1 MKNRFGQ
8 SLYYASDK
16 NVFDALNRS
25 RVTNDTIQELFLARN
40 IIVSKQTERER
51 LALYFSRLPHDLE
64 DHKNISAKLG
74 IVARQERVTAVD
86 IKISAKQ
93 TDLDGAISAVKS
105 QLSEQNDTMTVSQ
118 HSDRTDL
125 IVKYSSIDYRKSE
138 FSQVQVRD
146 GVISII
152 KTDSGFMIRSTYN
165 EFMNSVRDE
174 LVGEIEQRVGNKG
187 ERRSISLYAV
197 TNPLKRSEFFH
208 SLMSQMPGFRMKDV
222 GEVYVYK
229 QKPNTNSQSE
239 EDGDEDYSETHVER
253 VLLRGSG
260 VTRSKQLQDLI
271 RKKDSEE
278 PYYIVR
284 GVWSIEETGGLGHI
298 YEIEARF
305 ENAQECTGFS
315 YRLRGVYSADIKN
328 KTGPSKTKRPAT
340 REEANHIGSVLER
353 HANAL
358 MSKFNADSQA

>member
-1 MKNRFGQ
+1 MKSRFGQ

-40 IIVSKQTERER
+40 IIVSKQTQREE

-74 IVARQERVTAVD
+74 VVARQERLTTVEVKIAAQQNHYD
-86 IKISAKQ
+86 AAINAIKSK
-93 TDLDGAISAVKS
+93 
-105 QLSEQNDTMTVSQ
+105 LSEENDTMTVAN
-118 HSDRTDL
+118 HPDRIDL

-146 GVISII
+146 GILSIM
-152 KTDSGFMIRSTYN
+152 KTDDGYMIRSTYN
-165 EFMNSVRDE
+165 DFMNSVRDN
-174 LVGEIEQRVGNKG
+174 LVSEIEQRAGVKG
-187 ERRSISLYAV
+187 ERRSISLYSIQD
-197 TNPLKRSEFFH
+197 PLKRSEFFH
-208 SLMSQMPGFRMKDV
+208 SLMSQMPGFRLKDV
-222 GEVYVYK
+222 GEVYVFK
-229 QKPNTNSQSE
+229 QKPNSSNQNDEESE
-239 EDGDEDYSETHVER
+239 EETSDTHVER

-271 RKKDSEE
+271 KKKDSEE

-284 GVWSIEETGGLGHI
+284 GVWSVEEKGGIGNI

-305 ENAQECTGFS
+305 ENTQDCTGFS
-315 YRLRGVYSADIKN
+315 YRLRGVYPADIKN
-328 KTGPSKTKRPAT
+328 KTGVSKTKRQAT
-340 REEANHIGSVLER
+340 RGEANHIGGVLEQY
-353 HANAL
+353 ASEL
-358 MSKFNADSQA
+358 MVKFNAALTT